1 MKIGIV
7 GTGNI
12 GTLYGWA
19 LAEAGHTVTHLVRTG
34 ERRAGEATL
43 DVLDERSGKEVR
55 RLERYAWR
63 IAESLPAS
71 TELVLIATP
80 AARVR
85 AAIEALAPGLPDAT
99 FATWAMEWDPV
110 PLDDIVP
117 AERLVMGYPDSGGT
131 RDDATARYILSL
143 GATPHLGMRAG
154 APATPRLEAFDAA
167 LRSAGFSPQRHDPF
181 EPWLWVHAALS
192 VPYWVA
198 LDHVRDLGRFV
209 RDRALLRSAFRAS
222 HEVLRLVAAQGID
235 LDAYDEVAMNRMP
248 AWLFPFAFRLLYR
261 TNEGVRRAA
270 SHAVAGIGEGFELA
284 ERILR
289 TADELGVPVPELR
302 RLAADGLRE
311 RERSR
316 PVVVPTAPSLS

>member
-1 MKIGIV
+1 M
-7 GTGNI
+7 
-12 GTLYGWA
+12 
-19 LAEAGHTVTHLVRTG
+19 
-34 ERRAGEATL
+34 
-43 DVLDERSGKEVR
+43 R

-63 IAESLPAS
+63 VADGLPTS

-85 AAIEALAPGLPDAT
+85 AAVEALAPGLPDAA
-99 FATWAMEWDPV
+99 FVTWAMEWDPV
-110 PLDDIVP
+110 PVDDLVST
-117 AERLVMGYPDSGGT
+117 ERLVMGYPDSGGT
-131 RDDATARYILSL
+131 RDDATAHYVLSL
-143 GATPHLGMRAG
+143 GATPHLGLRAG

-181 EPWLWVHAALS
+181 EPWLRVHAALT

-235 LDAYDEVAMNRMP
+235 LGAYDEVAMNRMP
-248 AWLFPFAFRLLYR
+248 ASLFPFAFRMLYR
-261 TNEGVRRAA
+261 TNEGMRRAA
-270 SHAVAGIGEGFELA
+270 SHGLAGIGEGFDLA

-311 RERSR
+311 RERSG
-316 PVVVPTAPSLS
+316 PVVVSTAPNLS